1 MITSSDF
8 YNLQL
13 KFPFLSCIRFRN
25 EDLVGI
31 IQNMDSQV
39 VSFYVYNHLNTAHEK
54 TNFLNLGQDWWD
66 NSNRLI
72 PIDIFLKEDF
82 EFYKKIHLCFPKK
95 EISNIMGHT
104 VCLDDQFNKRIKKRR
119 TQLVRVSKN

>member
-1 MITSSDF
+1 MITTTDF
-8 YNLQL
+8 FQLQS

-31 IQNMDSQV
+31 VQNIDNQV
-39 VSFYVYNHLNTAHEK
+39 ISFYVYNKLTTTNEK
-54 TNFLNLGQDWWD
+54 SSFLNLGQEWWD

-82 EFYKKIHLCFPKK
+82 EYYKRVHRCFPKK
-95 EISNIMGHT
+95 EVTNIMGHT

-119 TQLVRVSKN
+119 SQLVRNPK